1 MSQNMSQAKTQM
13 TIGEV
18 LKTLREEFADV
29 SISKIRFLETEGLI
43 DPERTASGYRKFYP
57 ADVAR
62 LRYILRLQRDHF
74 MPLKVI
80 RKRLETF
87 DPAESQSEA
96 ASGNGS
102 GEAAERPAAPELA
115 APNIEEDP
123 ALLEGGLSLSWEE
136 FLSATGLAHDEVAEL
151 EEYGLVESR
160 LLDSGD
166 LYYNEDDLQVAKIAK
181 EFGKYGIQA
190 RHLRMYKNFAEKEL
204 GLFEQVIVPT
214 SRNQAEGRRSRTQS
228 LAELAKLSRRLKQV
242 LLRSS
247 LRGFLERS

>member
-1 MSQNMSQAKTQM
+1 MSQAKTQM
-13 TIGEV
+13 SIGEV

-57 ADVAR
+57 SDVAR

-80 RKRLETF
+80 RKRLESF
-87 DPAESQSEA
+87 DPSEA
-96 ASGNGS
+96 EPGPAPANGS
-102 GEAAERPAAPELA
+102 EGAQKAPLRQNLSNRSAEEEA
-115 APNIEEDP
+115 
-123 ALLEGGLSLSWEE
+123 ALLEGGLSLTWEE
-136 FLSATGLAHDEVAEL
+136 FLSATGLSHDEVAEL
-151 EEYGLVESR
+151 EEYGLIESR

-166 LYYNEDDLQVAKIAK
+166 LFYNEDDLQIAKLAK
-181 EFGKYGIQA
+181 EFAKYGIQA
-190 RHLRMYKNFAEKEL
+190 RHLKMYKNFADKEL
-204 GLFEQVIVPT
+204 GLFEQVILPS
-214 SRNQAEGRRSRTQS
+214 SRNQGEGRRTRTQS

-247 LRGFLERS
+247 LRGFLERN